1 MVTYEN
7 ECCDCAVPGYP
18 CIGDSCPN
26 RHVKHYYCDEC
37 GEDVEKLYE
46 FEGEELCLDCI
57 EKRLEVVEWKRVKQ
71 NL

>member
-18 CIGDSCPN
+18 CLGDSCPN

-37 GEDVEKLYE
+37 GEDVEKIYR

-57 EKRLEVVEWKRVKQ
+57 EKRLEVVE
-71 NL
+71 